1 MNKTSIFWWKKK
13 EYQNAPVRIIFND
26 LSFALTRKGLPQFNG
41 EPLLAVFVEAVSK
54 VDAGAFVIASKQEEV
69 FRIFDLVG
77 EKSDDVFQVLFA
89 SVNVVA
95 KE

>member
-1 MNKTSIFWWKKK
+1 MNKTSIFWWEKK
-13 EYQNAPVRIIFND
+13 EYQNAPVRIIFN
-26 LSFALTRKGLPQFNG
+26 LTFALTRKGLPQFNG